1 MPAKQPS
8 KPVVLLVEDSP
19 SLVGVYQEYL
29 HDTECNLITVETGAE
44 ALQQIEDAKPQA
56 VLLDLNLPDMDGM
69 SVLDRMQAQNL
80 STAVVVIT
88 AHGSVDLAVDAMRH
102 GAVDF
107 MEKPVDA
114 ERLRNAVQNAL
125 ATEEA
130 VSHLRNGDGVGSKVR
145 DQYHGFIGASPG
157 MQDVYRTIDSAAP
170 SNATIFVTGESGTG
184 KEICADAIH
193 AQSPRANKPFVP
205 INCGAIPRDL
215 MESEIFGHVK
225 GAFTGALSER
235 QGAATTANG
244 GTLFLDEI
252 GEMDL
257 ELQTKLLRF
266 VQTGTFQKVGG
277 NKQETVDVRFICAT
291 NRDPLEMVQQ
301 GQFREDLY
309 YRLHVIPIHL
319 PPLRER
325 GDDIMSIARH
335 LLSQSARQERKQFDD
350 FSSET
355 EQVFRTYE
363 WPGNV
368 RQMLNVVRNVV
379 ILNQGGTITPSM
391 LPPPLSG
398 VVVAGIQDGTLTTTR
413 EIATDSGAAL
423 PERAEAIRPL
433 WMVEKETIENAIRLC
448 DDNIPRAAALL
459 EVSPSTIYR
468 KVQSW
473 KD

>member
-1 MPAKQPS
+1 MPAAKS
-8 KPVVLLVEDSP
+8 SRPVVLLVEDSP
-19 SLVGVYQEYL
+19 SLVEIYQEYL
-29 HDTECNLITVETGAE
+29 DDLRCKLICVETGAA
-44 ALQQIEDAKPQA
+44 ALEQIREAKPHA

-69 SVLDRMQAQNL
+69 QILDQMQTQQL

-107 MEKPVDA
+107 LEKPIDA
-114 ERLRNAVQNAL
+114 DRLRNAVQNAL
-125 ATEEA
+125 ATEQA
-130 VSHLRNGDGVGSKVR
+130 VSHIRNGENQSTTVR
-145 DQYHGFIGASPG
+145 DHYHGFIGASAG
-157 MQDVYRTIDSAAP
+157 MQDVYRIIDSAAP

-235 QGAATTANG
+235 QGAATTAHG

-257 ELQTKLLRF
+257 DLQTKLLRF

-277 NKQETVDVRFICAT
+277 NKQETVDVRFVCAT

-319 PPLRER
+319 PPLRDR
-325 GDDIMSIARH
+325 GDDIMAIARH
-335 LLSQSARQERKQFDD
+335 LLRQSAQQERKDFDD
-350 FSSET
+350 FSPET
-355 EQVFRTYE
+355 EQVFRTYA

-368 RQMLNVVRNVV
+368 RQMLNIVRNVV
-379 ILNQGGTITPSM
+379 ILNSGGTITPSM

-398 VVVAGIQDGTLTTTR
+398 VVVAGMQDGTLKPT
-413 EIATDSGAAL
+413 AAADSEMAGM
-423 PERAEAIRPL
+423 PDRPEAIRPL
-433 WMVEKETIENAIRLC
+433 WMVEKEAIETAIRLC